1 MNITYEKWSELNGK
15 DVLLFT
21 LVNDRGMELSATNY
35 GCIVTKLLVPDQNGN
50 VENVVLGFDQFEP
63 YLTNAPYFGAVIGR
77 VAGRIQGASFE
88 LEGATYELAKNEN
101 NNHLHG
107 GPGGFH
113 RVLWQAEPVRR
124 GDAVGVVFSYTSLD
138 GEEGYPG
145 TVDVQV
151 VYWLNNDN
159 EWIVTYHARSDRTT
173 LLNLTNHTYFNLS
186 GNLKRDILD
195 HELTIKSSRVLELNR
210 ELIPTGAVMDV
221 ANTPFDLRQGK
232 KVKEAVESGH
242 PQIELAGRG
251 YDHPFWLD
259 RQHDEEIVLCDA
271 ESGRTLTVETD
282 EVGVVVYTSNQLPEG
297 LDLGGVPSRKYLGIC
312 LETQGLPDAI
322 HHPRF
327 PSIVLSA
334 GKERV
339 STTVYRFNVRASS

>member
-1 MNITYEKWSELNGK
+1 MQVAYQKWAELNGR

-21 LVNDRGMELSATNY
+21 LANDHGMELWVTNY
-35 GCIVTKLLVPDQNGN
+35 GCIVTKLLFPDRNGN

-88 LEGATYELAKNEN
+88 LEGVTYRLAKNEN

-107 GPGGFH
+107 GLNGFH
-113 RVLWQAEPVRR
+113 RVLWEAEPIQR
-124 GDAVGVVFSYTSLD
+124 DNAVGIIFSYTSPD

-145 TVDVQV
+145 TVNVQV
-151 VYWLNNDN
+151 TYWLDNDN
-159 EWIVTYHARSDRTT
+159 EWKITYRAHSDQTT

-195 HELTIKSSRVLELNR
+195 HTLTIQSSRVLELNE
-210 ELIPTGAVMDV
+210 ELIPTGRVFDV
-221 ANTPFDLRQGK
+221 AGTPFDLRQGK
-232 KVKEAVESGH
+232 AIREAVESGH
-242 PQIELAGRG
+242 PQIELVGGG

-259 RQHDEEIVLCDA
+259 RHHDKEIVLYDQ
-271 ESGRTLTVETD
+271 ESGRMLTVETD

-297 LDLGGVPSRKYLGIC
+297 MDLGGVPSKKYLGVC

-322 HHPRF
+322 HHLQF
-327 PSIVLSA
+327 PSWVLPA
-334 GKERV
+334 NEERV
-339 STTVYRFNVRASS
+339 STTTYRFSVIK

>member
-1 MNITYEKWSELNGK
+1 MNITYEKWSELNGN
-15 DVLLFT
+15 DILLFT
-21 LVNDRGMELSATNY
+21 LTNDRGIQLSATNF
-35 GCIVTKLLVPDQNGN
+35 GCIVTKLLVPDRMGN
-50 VENVVLGFDQFEP
+50 IENVVLGFDRFEP
-63 YLTNAPYFGAVIGR
+63 YVENAPYFGAVIGR

-113 RVLWQAEPVRR
+113 RVLWQAEPVW
-124 GDAVGVVFSYTSLD
+124 GDDAVGVVFSYTSPD

-151 VYWLNNDN
+151 AYWLNNDN
-159 EWIVTYHARSDRTT
+159 EWTVTYRARSDKTT
-173 LLNLTNHTYFNLS
+173 LVNLTNHTYFNLS
-186 GNLKRDILD
+186 GNGKRDILD
-195 HELTIKSSRVLELNR
+195 HTLAIQSSRVLELND
-210 ELIPTGAVMDV
+210 ELIPTGRVLDV
-221 ANTPFDLRQGK
+221 VGTPFDLRNGTMIR
-232 KVKEAVESGH
+232 EAVESGH
-242 PQIELAGRG
+242 PQIELVGGG

-259 RQHDEEIVLCDA
+259 LHHDMEIVLSDP

-282 EVGVVVYTSNQLPEG
+282 EAGVVVYTSNQLPEG

-312 LETQGLPDAI
+312 LETQGLPDAV
-322 HHPRF
+322 HHPQF

-339 STTVYRFNVRASS
+339 STTIYRFGVRSS